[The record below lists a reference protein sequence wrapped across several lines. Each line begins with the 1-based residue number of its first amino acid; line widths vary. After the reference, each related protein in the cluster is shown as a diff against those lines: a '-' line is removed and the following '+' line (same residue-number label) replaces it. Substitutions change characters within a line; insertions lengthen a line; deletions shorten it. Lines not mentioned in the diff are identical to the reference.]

1 VDEREW
7 ENCDD
12 PTRML
17 RPLNMRLR
25 ANARRRGRTPDLE
38 RLRLFACACSRRI
51 WHLLGEEDQGA
62 VQALEEYA
70 RTRDRN
76 DLLKARRTHRL
87 AGNRA
92 SQEMSSVSRDHPAS
106 EALLLT
112 AWAKNLATS
121 VVWEATATKPTSAAN
136 AHLSAA
142 RAVGSLQRAGEVNG
156 GGHPSGGKPA
166 IDWQVVS
173 AEELA
178 AQAALLRDL
187 FGPLPFRE
195 VGFDLAWLT
204 PAVLSIARRAYDER
218 DFTALPVLADAL
230 GDAGCDNQDLL
241 QHCRERGLV
250 HCRGC
255 WVIDLLLGRA

>member
-1 VDEREW
+1 MDEREW
-7 ENCDD
+7 EDCDD
-12 PTRML
+12 PRPML
-17 RPLNMRLR
+17 RSLNMRLR
-25 ANARRRGRTPDLE
+25 ANASRQGHTPDLE
-38 RLRLFACACSRRI
+38 RFRLFACACCRRI

-70 RTRDRN
+70 RTGDRN

-87 AGNRA
+87 AGNQA
-92 SQEMSSVSRDHPAS
+92 SKEMSSVSRDHPGS

-121 VVWEATATKPTSAAN
+121 VVWEATATKPTRAAN

-142 RAVGSLQRAGEVNG
+142 RAVASLQRAGEVNG
-156 GGHPSGGKPA
+156 GGHRSGGKPA

-173 AEELA
+173 AAELA

-195 VGFDLAWLT
+195 VGIGLAWLT
-204 PAVLSIARRAYDER
+204 PSVLSIARRAYDER

-230 GDAGCDNQDLL
+230 ADAGCDDEDLL
-241 QHCRERGLV
+241 RHCRERGLA

-255 WVIDLLLGRA
+255 WVLDMILQKG